1 MYARVNRTLLLLP
14 HLQDSYARLPRKRK
28 SPPMIQLGSFDAE
41 RCTTAPVCHSKVSIR
56 KSGKCQFGGR
66 ILTVVLEDDDEAL
79 AGSRKSSVTVPRIG
93 PLLALSPLGSPVSLD
108 SFAFENEDVRPGP
121 TCRVEKAWEE
131 SLLGAYRITRHP
143 REDSFPRERAT
154 M

>member
-1 MYARVNRTLLLLP
+1 MPA
-14 HLQDSYARLPRKRK
+14 HAASYTTDVLN
-28 SPPMIQLGSFDAE
+28 AE
-41 RCTTAPVCHSKVSIR
+41 PLI
-56 KSGKCQFGGR
+56 SGG
-66 ILTVVLEDDDEAL
+66 L
-79 AGSRKSSVTVPRIG
+79 IG

-108 SFAFENEDVRPGP
+108 SFAFENEDIPPGP

-143 REDSFPRERAT
+143 REDSFPRERAA